1 MPFFGKTKT
10 LIPKIKET
18 HHATEQL
25 TIPTL
30 LQLEV
35 DVLGTAAEDMKL
47 IEEVMRAPFAYLRL
61 HITLVDSH
69 FLRRRVSQFLQIG
82 TYVLLA
88 RDKTRVDNVG
98 VGRSGC
104 GVGRIHCSMS
114 ALPFDK
120 LRAQGP

>member
-10 LIPKIKET
+10 LIPKIEET
-18 HHATEQL
+18 DHTAEQL
-25 TIPTL
+25 TKPTL
-30 LQLEV
+30 PQFEV
-35 DVLGTAAEDMKL
+35 DVLGTAAKHMKL
-47 IEEVMRAPFAYLRL
+47 IEEVMRAPFANLRL

-69 FLRRRVSQFLQIG
+69 FWRRCISQFLQIG
-82 TYVLLA
+82 TYVLLTL
-88 RDKTRVDNVG
+88 DKTRVDNVG
-98 VGRSGC
+98 VGRGGC

>member
-35 DVLGTAAEDMKL
+35 DVFGAAAKYMKL
-47 IEEVMRAPFAYLRL
+47 IEEVMRAPFAHLRL

-69 FLRRRVSQFLQIG
+69 FWRRRVSQFLQIG
-82 TYVLLA
+82 SYVLLA
-88 RDKTRVDNVG
+88 RDKTRVNDVS
-98 VGRSGC
+98 VGRGSC